1 MMCVCVCF
9 ANTQAVCDAAAATPD
24 DFSDEEEEEE
34 EEEGDEEDE
43 DELAAENAFDDDLID
58 QVTFE
63 LEAFYARENPVK
75 KSMARE
81 IATNYSSHLFL
92 FNAKLKDTYG
102 SGLRCIDSLEQVS
115 E

>member
-1 MMCVCVCF
+1 MCAASGIGPIITRFLVHQGALSGCRAWHSRCV
-9 ANTQAVCDAAAATPD
+9 AAVK
-24 DFSDEEEEEE
+24 
-34 EEEGDEEDE
+34 DE

-63 LEAFYARENPVK
+63 REAFYARENPVK

-102 SGLRCIDSLEQVS
+102 SGVRCIDSLEQVS